1 MPKVEVKDAVNVIDF
16 SSIRISVAS
25 PDDIL
30 SWSHGEVLKP
40 ETINYRTQKP
50 ERDGLFGE
58 NIFGPT
64 KDWECYCGKYRK
76 VRYSG
81 VVCDKCGVEVTKSNV
96 RRVRMGHIDLVV
108 PIAHIWYVR
117 SVPCILGQILDL
129 SSSDLEKVI
138 YFASFIIVEVNEELR
153 AEVLE
158 RIEKEFADL
167 KEEKIS
173 SSDPTVSAASKQ
185 ITTDEINQ
193 AYKTAKLELESLQV
207 GKIISERDYHNL
219 SHRYGNVVRV
229 GIGAEAILELLE
241 KINLEVEIKKIE
253 AETEKAIGLS
263 RRKLFKRLRVL
274 QGLSAAQIK
283 PDWLILRRL
292 PVIPPDLRPMVQLDG
307 GRFAASDLND
317 LYRRVINRNNRLKR
331 LISQGAPEV
340 ICRNEKRMLQEA
352 VDALIDNSARRGR
365 ATTTANNRRKLKSLS
380 DMLRGKQGR
389 FRQNLLGKRVD
400 YSGRSVIVVGPEL
413 KLHQCG
419 LPKVMAMELFKPFV
433 IGRLISEG
441 YVHNVKNAT
450 RLIEKNEPFVW
461 DILEGITRDSYV
473 LLNRAPTLH
482 RLGIQAFQPVLIEGK
497 AIKIHPLVC
506 PAFNADF
513 DGDQMAVHLPLSAD
527 AQKEAGEIML
537 SRKNLLKPSSGEP
550 VISPTLD
557 MILGCYFLTTISS
570 GRKGEGKFFT
580 SKEEAMLAYDLKVVD
595 LKAKI
600 KVQVENL
607 PALPSAKLMQAGLPA
622 NAPAR
627 SASGTANAGGSHKA
641 MQASEIIETSVG
653 RIIFSDIIPPEL
665 GFRNQDFDK
674 HEIAKLIS
682 ESFKIIGLDRT
693 TSFVDSI
700 KEIGFQYAQQSG
712 ITFSAFDIQVPP
724 QKEIILKN
732 AESQLEIVTQQYRRG
747 LVTNEERYTKTVEIW
762 MNVAGELQEAM
773 LENFDQEN
781 DINIIRVSGAQGK
794 VSQLNQLAG
803 MKGLVADPTGNII
816 ELPIKSNFKEG
827 LSVFEYFVSSHGSRK
842 GRADTALRTSEA
854 GYLTRRLVDVSQDTV
869 VTTSDCGVSKGIIV
883 SKALYQ
889 SIGEDWA
896 KHLIGRTL
904 NRDIAGFKRN
914 TLINAEVL
922 EKILATS
929 AEEVEI
935 RSLLTCEQDWG
946 VCQHCYG
953 EDLATGRLVEIGSAI
968 GIVAAQAIGEPGT
981 QLTMRTF
988 HTGGAAGEDITSGLP
1003 RVGELFEAR
1012 TPRNIAVMSEIEGKA
1027 SIRKEKNKLIITIVG
1042 KGEMENEHHL
1052 SGEWKVVVK
1061 NGEMVKSKQIL
1072 ATPKDGETKPIRAKV
1087 AGAVKIEGDI
1097 IKIISRGKTSREYVV
1112 SEMVGLRI
1120 SDGDEVK
1127 KGQVLTEGHLD
1138 LQRSY
1143 ELAGRDF
1150 TERYIITEVQKIY
1163 ASQGQEINDK
1173 HLEVI
1178 VRQMNSKCR
1187 IVDPGS
1193 TEYLDGSIHNRIKI
1207 ARDNKKLKASGKKEI
1222 QAEDIVMGITR
1233 VALKTDSFLSA
1244 ASFMETTS
1252 ILINAAITGA
1262 KDNLRGLKENVI
1274 IGRKIPAGTG
1284 FKSES

>member
-1 MPKVEVKDAVNVIDF
+1 MPNLEVKDAVNVLDF
-16 SSIRISVAS
+16 KSMRISVAS
-25 PDDIL
+25 PEDIL

-50 ERDGLFGE
+50 ERDGLFAE

-64 KDWECYCGKYRK
+64 RDWECYCGKYRK

-81 VVCDKCGVEVTKSNV
+81 VVCDKCGVEVTKSSV
-96 RRVRMGHIDLVV
+96 RRIRMGHIDLVV

-117 SVPCILGQILDL
+117 SVPCIMGQILDL

-138 YFASFIIVEVNEELR
+138 YFASFVVVDVNENLR
-153 AEVLE
+153 QETLN
-158 RIEKEFADL
+158 RIEEEFTNL

-173 SSDPTVSAASKQ
+173 SADATVSQASKD
-185 ITTDEINQ
+185 ISTEEINA
-193 AYKTAKLELESLQV
+193 AYKTAKQELETLKI
-207 GKIISERDYHNL
+207 GNIISEREYYNL
-219 SHRYGNVVRV
+219 SHRYSNLVRV

-241 KINLEVEIKKIE
+241 KIDLDAEIKKLEDE
-253 AETEKAIGLS
+253 ATSIVGIQK
-263 RRKLFKRLRVL
+263 RKIIKRIRTL
-274 QGLSAAQIK
+274 QGLKAANLK
-283 PDWLILRRL
+283 PDWLVLRRL

-331 LISQGAPEV
+331 LINQGAPEV

-419 LPKVMAMELFKPFV
+419 LPKVMAIELFKPFV

-450 RLIEKNEPFVW
+450 RLIDKNEPFVW
-461 DILEGITRDSYV
+461 DILEDITKDSYI

-513 DGDQMAVHLPLSAD
+513 DGDQMAVHLPLSVE
-527 AQKEAGEIML
+527 AQREASEIML

-557 MILGCYFLTTISS
+557 MILGCYFLTTLGD
-570 GRKGEGKFFT
+570 GRKGEGKVFA
-580 SKEEAMLAYDLKVVD
+580 SKNESLLAYDSKIVD

-600 KVQVENL
+600 KVKIDGQIL
-607 PALPSAKLMQAGLPA
+607 
-622 NAPAR
+622 
-627 SASGTANAGGSHKA
+627 
-641 MQASEIIETSVG
+641 ETSVG
-653 RIIFSDIIPPEL
+653 RIIFNGIIPEEL

-674 HEIAKLIS
+674 VSIAKLIA
-682 ESFKIIGLDRT
+682 ESSKKAGLDRT
-693 TSFVDSI
+693 ASFVDNI
-700 KEIGFQYAQQSG
+700 KELGFEYSQMSG

-724 QKEIILKN
+724 QKAAILAN
-732 AESQLEIVTQQYRRG
+732 AESQLEVINQQYRRG
-747 LVTNEERYTKTVEIW
+747 LITEDERYAKTVEIW
-762 MNVAGELQEAM
+762 MNAQGELQGAM
-773 LENFDQEN
+773 LANFDKDN
-781 DINIIRVSGAQGK
+781 DINIIRTSGAQGK

-869 VTTSDCGVSKGIIV
+869 VTGNDCGTENGVVIDKDF
-883 SKALYQ
+883 YE
-889 SIGEDWA
+889 SINDDWT
-896 KHLIGRTL
+896 KHLISRVL
-904 NRDIAGFKRN
+904 NKETAGFPRN
-914 TLINAEVL
+914 TMIDISTL
-922 EKILATS
+922 EKIVAS
-929 AEEVEI
+929 GIKQVEI
-935 RSLLTCEQDWG
+935 RSLLTCEQHWG
-946 VCQHCYG
+946 ICQLCYG
-953 EDLATGRLVEIGSAI
+953 EDLSTGNLVEIGSAV

-988 HTGGAAGEDITSGLP
+988 HTGGAAGIDITSGLP

-1012 TPRNIAVMSEIEGKA
+1012 TPRSIAIMSEIDGKVG
-1027 SIRKEKNKLIITIVG
+1027 IRKEKNKNIISVVG
-1042 KGEMENEHHL
+1042 RGHKESSYQIPEGYKL
-1052 SGEWKVVVK
+1052 AVK
-1061 NGEMVKSKQIL
+1061 NGELVKSKQIIAAL
-1072 ATPKDGETKPIRAKV
+1072 AEENGQPIRSKS
-1087 AGAVKIEGDI
+1087 AGAVAINNDEVKIVT
-1097 IKIISRGKTSREYVV
+1097 KGKTVKEYVV
-1112 SEMVGLRI
+1112 SEMVGLKI
-1120 SDGDEVK
+1120 MDGDEIK
-1127 KGQVLTEGHLD
+1127 KGQVLTEGHVD
-1138 LQRSY
+1138 LQSSR
-1143 ELAGRDF
+1143 ELAGKDF
-1150 TERYIITEVQKIY
+1150 TQRYIMTEVQKIY
-1163 ASQGQEINDK
+1163 ASQGQDINDK

-1178 VRQMNSKCR
+1178 VRKMSSKAR
-1187 IVDPGS
+1187 IVEPGDS
-1193 TEYLDGSIHNRIKI
+1193 DYLEGSIYDISAIKI
-1207 ARDNKKLKASGKKEI
+1207 KNNQLTASRKKPIEYTEVIMA
-1222 QAEDIVMGITR
+1222 ITR
-1233 VALKTDSFLSA
+1233 VALKTESFLSA

-1262 KDNLRGLKENVI
+1262 TDNLHGLKENVI
-1274 IGRKIPAGTG
+1274 IGRLIPAGTG
-1284 FKSES
+1284 YREIER

>member
-1 MPKVEVKDAVNVIDF
+1 MANLEVKDAVNVTDF
-16 SSIRISVAS
+16 KAIKISVAS
-25 PDDIL
+25 PEDIL
-30 SWSHGEVLKP
+30 DWSHGEVLKP

-50 ERDGLFGE
+50 ERDGLFAE
-58 NIFGPT
+58 NIFGPI

-81 VVCDKCGVEVTKSNV
+81 VVCDKCGVEVTRSSV

-108 PIAHIWYVR
+108 PVAHIWYVR
-117 SVPCILGQILDL
+117 SIPCVLGQILDL
-129 SSSDLEKVI
+129 SASDLEKII
-138 YFASFIIVEVNEELR
+138 YFASFVVIEINEDLR
-153 AEVLE
+153 KEVLE
-158 RIEKEFADL
+158 KVEKEFSDL
-167 KEEKIS
+167 KAEKIS
-173 SSDPTVSAASKQ
+173 ALGETASDASKQ
-185 ITTDEINQ
+185 ITSEEINQ
-193 AYKTAKLELESLQV
+193 AYKTAKSELEGLKI
-207 GKIISERDYHNL
+207 GKIISEREYY
-219 SHRYGNVVRV
+219 SISQRYGNVIRV

-241 KINLEVEIKKIE
+241 KLDLSAEIKKL
-253 AETEKAIGLS
+253 TEESKSAIGMNK
-263 RRKLFKRLRVL
+263 RKLVKRLRSL
-274 QGLSAAQIK
+274 QGMKKAKAK
-283 PDWLILRRL
+283 PDWLILKRL

-331 LISQGAPEV
+331 LVNQGAPEV

-413 KLHQCG
+413 ELHQCG

-461 DILEGITRDSYV
+461 DILEDITKDRHV

-482 RLGIQAFQPVLIEGK
+482 RLGIQAFQPILIEGK

-506 PAFNADF
+506 SAFNADF
-513 DGDQMAVHLPLSAD
+513 DGDQMAVHLPLSEES
-527 AQKEAGEIML
+527 QKEAREIML
-537 SRKNLLKPSSGEP
+537 SRKNLLKPSSGDP
-550 VISPTLD
+550 VVSPTLD
-557 MILGCYFLTTISS
+557 MILGCYFLTTISE
-570 GRKGEGKFFT
+570 GRKGEGKTFT
-580 SKEEAMLAYDLKVVD
+580 SKEDALLARDLDVIDLKSR
-595 LKAKI
+595 I
-600 KVQVENL
+600 KVNINGEL
-607 PALPSAKLMQAGLPA
+607 L
-622 NAPAR
+622 
-627 SASGTANAGGSHKA
+627 
-641 MQASEIIETSVG
+641 ETSAG
-653 RIIFSDIIPPEL
+653 RIIFNEIIPKEL

-674 HEIAKLIS
+674 SEISKLIAQ
-682 ESFKIIGLDRT
+682 SFKIAGLDAT
-693 TSFVDSI
+693 ATFVDKI
-700 KEIGFQYAQQSG
+700 KELGFEYSERSG
-712 ITFSAFDIQVPP
+712 ITFSAFDIQVPA
-724 QKEIILKN
+724 KKKDILEN
-732 AESQLEIVTQQYRRG
+732 AEKLLDTINQQYRRG
-747 LVTNEERYTKTVEIW
+747 LITNEERYAKTVEIW
-762 MNVAGELQEAM
+762 MNASGELQEAM
-773 LENFDQEN
+773 LENFDKEN

-869 VTTSDCGVSKGIIV
+869 ITCNDCGTQRGITI
-883 SKALYQ
+883 KRDFYH
-889 SIGEDWA
+889 SIGDDWS
-896 KHLIGRTL
+896 KHITGRVL
-904 NRDIAGFKRN
+904 NQAVAGFEKGHLVDIE
-914 TLINAEVL
+914 TMKKINESEA
-922 EKILATS
+922 S
-929 AEEVEI
+929 EVEI
-935 RSLLTCEQDWG
+935 RSLLTCEKEWG
-946 VCQHCYG
+946 VCQNCYG
-953 EDLATGRLVEIGSAI
+953 EDLATGKLIEIGSAV

-1012 TPRNIAVMSEIEGKA
+1012 TPRAIAVMSEIDGKV
-1027 SIRKEKNKLIITIVG
+1027 SVKKDKNKLIITVVG
-1042 KGEMENEHHL
+1042 KGESENQYQIPEGY
-1052 SGEWKVVVK
+1052 SMTVK
-1061 NGEMVKSKQIL
+1061 NGDMVKSKEII
-1072 ATPKDGETKPIRAKV
+1072 AAAKDESLDPIRAKASGMV
-1087 AGAVKIEGDI
+1087 RIVDDLVSVVTK
-1097 IKIISRGKTSREYVV
+1097 GKTSREYIV
-1112 SEMVGLRI
+1112 SEMIGLHV

-1127 KGQVLTEGHLD
+1127 KGQVLTDGHLD

-1143 ELAGRDF
+1143 ELAGSNF
-1150 TERYIITEVQKIY
+1150 TERYIMTEVQKIY
-1163 ASQGQEINDK
+1163 ASQGQDINDK

-1187 IVDPGS
+1187 IMDPGDS
-1193 TEYLDGSIHNRIKI
+1193 DFLEGSIQDRLKVSRINSELQK
-1207 ARDNKKLKASGKKEI
+1207 DGKKQILSQEV
-1222 QAEDIVMGITR
+1222 VMGITR
-1233 VALKTDSFLSA
+1233 VALKTESFLSA

-1252 ILINAAITGA
+1252 ILINAAINGDV
-1262 KDNLRGLKENVI
+1262 DNLRGLKENVI

-1284 FKSES
+1284 FRK

>member
-1 MPKVEVKDAVNVIDF
+1 MPKVEVKDAVNVTDF
-16 SSIRISVAS
+16 KAMKISVAS

-30 SWSHGEVLKP
+30 NWSHGEVLKP

-50 ERDGLFGE
+50 ERDGLFAE

-64 KDWECYCGKYRK
+64 RDWECYCGKYRK

-81 VVCDKCGVEVTKSNV
+81 VVCDKCGVEVTKSSV

-129 SSSDLEKVI
+129 SASDLEKII
-138 YFASFIIVEVNEELR
+138 YFASFVVVDINEDLR
-153 AEVLE
+153 AEVLAK
-158 RIEKEFADL
+158 IEKEFADL
-167 KEEKIS
+167 KEDKI
-173 SSDPTVSAASKQ
+173 SSDPTESDASKKISSEE
-185 ITTDEINQ
+185 ITG
-193 AYKTAKLELESLQV
+193 AYKTAKNELESLRI
-207 GKIISERDYHNL
+207 GKIISERDYFNI

-229 GIGAEAILELLE
+229 GIGAEAVLELLE
-241 KINLEVEIKKIE
+241 KINIDNEIKKLE
-253 AETEKAIGLS
+253 DQAEHSIGMAK
-263 RRKLFKRLRVL
+263 RKLTKRIRVL
-274 QGLSAAQIK
+274 QGLKAAEIN
-283 PDWLILRRL
+283 PDWLVLRRL

-413 KLHQCG
+413 KLDQCG

-450 RLIEKNEPFVW
+450 RLIEKNEAFVW
-461 DILEGITRDSYV
+461 DILEDITKDSYV

-482 RLGIQAFQPVLIEGK
+482 RLGIQAFHPVLIEGK

-513 DGDQMAVHLPLSAD
+513 DGDQMAVHLPLSVE

-557 MILGCYFLTTISS
+557 MILGCYFLTTIGE
-570 GRKGEGKFFT
+570 GRKGEGKIFS
-580 SKEEAMLAYDLKVVD
+580 SKEDAIFAYDSKVVD

-600 KVQVENL
+600 KV
-607 PALPSAKLMQAGLPA
+607 KMGY
-622 NAPAR
+622 APA
-627 SASGTANAGGSHKA
+627 SPGHP
-641 MQASEIIETSVG
+641 EIQEGQLVETTVG
-653 RIIFSDIIPPEL
+653 RIIFNKIIPEEL

-674 HEIAKLIS
+674 PSIAKLIA
-682 ESFKIIGLDRT
+682 ESFKKAGLDKT
-693 TSFVDSI
+693 ALFVDAI
-700 KEIGFQYAQQSG
+700 KETGFRYSQMSG

-724 QKEIILKN
+724 QKPLILKN
-732 AESQLEIVTQQYRRG
+732 AESQLEIINQQYRRG
-747 LVTNEERYTKTVEIW
+747 LITEEERYGKTVEIW
-762 MNVAGELQEAM
+762 MNAQGELQEAM
-773 LENFDQEN
+773 LANFDKDN
-781 DINIIRVSGAQGK
+781 DINIIRISGAQGK

-816 ELPIKSNFKEG
+816 ELPIKANFKEG

-869 VTTSDCGVSKGIIV
+869 ITSTDCGVQEGVVI
-883 SKALYQ
+883 SKAFYD
-889 SIGEDWA
+889 SIGDDWG
-896 KHLIGRTL
+896 KHIIGRVL
-904 NRDIAGFKRN
+904 NKEVAGFPRD
-914 TLINAEVL
+914 TLIDLAAR
-922 EKILATS
+922 EKILASGAT
-929 AEEVEI
+929 EVEI
-935 RSLLTCEQDWG
+935 RSLLTCEQSWG

-953 EDLATGRLVEIGSAI
+953 EDLATGRLIEIGSAV

-988 HTGGAAGEDITSGLP
+988 HTGGAAGEDITTGLP

-1012 TPRNIAVMSEIEGKA
+1012 TPRSVAVMSEIDGKA
-1027 SIRKEKNKLIITIVG
+1027 SIRKDKNKNIITVLG
-1042 KGEMENEHHL
+1042 RGQMENVYQL
-1052 SGEWKVVVK
+1052 SEGYKLAVK
-1061 NGEMVKSKQIL
+1061 NGDMVKSKQIL
-1072 ATPKDGETKPIRAKV
+1072 TVPNDESLEPIRSKT
-1087 AGAVKIEGDI
+1087 AGAVKIEDDV
-1097 IKIISRGKTSREYVV
+1097 IKVVAKGKTMKEYVV
-1112 SEMVGLRI
+1112 SEMVGMKI
-1120 SDGDEVK
+1120 QDGDEVK
-1127 KGQVLTEGHLD
+1127 RGQILTEGHVD
-1138 LQRSY
+1138 LAHSH

-1150 TERYIITEVQKIY
+1150 TQRYVMTEVQKIY

-1178 VRQMNSKCR
+1178 VRQMGSKTR
-1187 IVDPGS
+1187 IVDPGDS
-1193 TEYLDGSIHNRIKI
+1193 DYLEGQIHDRYIIKQKNI
-1207 ARDNKKLKASGKKEI
+1207 VLAKKGKKPI
-1222 QAEDIVMGITR
+1222 IVEDVIMGITR
-1233 VALKTDSFLSA
+1233 VALKTESFLSA

-1252 ILINAAITGA
+1252 ILINAAITGSV
-1262 KDNLRGLKENVI
+1262 DNLRGLKENVI
-1274 IGRKIPAGTG
+1274 IGRLIPAGTG
-1284 FKSES
+1284 YRKV

>member
-1 MPKVEVKDAVNVIDF
+1 MPKLEVKDAVNVTDF
-16 SSIRISVAS
+16 KSMRISVAS

-30 SWSHGEVLKP
+30 SWSHGEVMKP

-50 ERDGLFGE
+50 ERDGLFAE

-64 KDWECYCGKYRK
+64 RDWECYCGKYRK

-81 VVCDKCGVEVTKSNV
+81 VVCDKCGVEVTKSSV
-96 RRVRMGHIDLVV
+96 RRIRMGHIDLVV

-117 SVPCILGQILDL
+117 SVPCIMGQILDL
-129 SSSDLEKVI
+129 SSSDLEKII
-138 YFASFIIVEVNEELR
+138 YFASFVIVDVNEELR
-153 AEVLE
+153 QEILTRVE
-158 RIEKEFADL
+158 SEFTNMKDEKTSSADPT
-167 KEEKIS
+167 IS
-173 SSDPTVSAASKQ
+173 SASKD
-185 ITTDEINQ
+185 ITAEEINQ
-193 AYKTAKLELESLQV
+193 AYKTAKSQLESLKI
-207 GKIISERDYHNL
+207 GKIISERDYYSL
-219 SHRYGNVVRV
+219 SHSYGNVVRV

-241 KINLEVEIKKIE
+241 KIDADSEIKKLE
-253 AETEKAIGLS
+253 EQAASSIGLQK
-263 RRKLFKRLRVL
+263 RKIVKRIRTL
-274 QGLSAAQIK
+274 QGLKAASLK
-283 PDWLILRRL
+283 PDWLVLRRL

-331 LISQGAPEV
+331 LINQGAPEV

-419 LPKVMAMELFKPFV
+419 LPKVMAMELYKPFV

-461 DILEGITRDSYV
+461 DILEDITKDSHV

-482 RLGIQAFQPVLIEGK
+482 RLGIQAFQPILIEGK

-513 DGDQMAVHLPLSAD
+513 DGDQMAVHLPLSAE
-527 AQKEAGEIML
+527 AQREAREIML

-557 MILGCYFLTTISS
+557 MILGCYFLTTIGE
-570 GRKGEGKFFT
+570 GRTGEGKVFAC
-580 SKEEAMLAYDLKVVD
+580 KEDALLAYDSKIID

-600 KVQVENL
+600 KVRIDGE
-607 PALPSAKLMQAGLPA
+607 MQ
-622 NAPAR
+622 
-627 SASGTANAGGSHKA
+627 
-641 MQASEIIETSVG
+641 ETTVG
-653 RIIFSDIIPPEL
+653 RIIFSAIIPVEL
-665 GFRNQDFDK
+665 GYRNQDFDK
-674 HEIAKLIS
+674 PSISKLIA
-682 ESFKIIGLDRT
+682 ESFKKSGLDST
-693 TSFVDSI
+693 ASFVDHI
-700 KEIGFQYAQQSG
+700 KELGFRYAQMSG

-724 QKEIILKN
+724 QKKAILTK
-732 AESQLEIVTQQYRRG
+732 AENQLEIINQQYRRG
-747 LVTNEERYTKTVEIW
+747 LITEEERYAKTVEIW
-762 MNVAGELQEAM
+762 MNAQGELQEAM
-773 LENFDQEN
+773 LANFDKDN

-869 VTTSDCGVSKGIIV
+869 ITSPDCGTKRGVIISKDF
-883 SKALYQ
+883 YQ
-889 SIGEDWA
+889 SLNDDWA
-896 KHLIGRTL
+896 KHLIGRNL
-904 NRDIAGFKRN
+904 NKEVAGFPKN
-914 TLINAEVL
+914 TLIDAAAL
-922 EKILATS
+922 EKILATGVK
-929 AEEVEI
+929 EVEI
-935 RSLLTCEQDWG
+935 RSLLVCEQSWG

-953 EDLATGRLVEIGSAI
+953 EDLSTGRLVEIGSAV

-988 HTGGAAGEDITSGLP
+988 HTGGAAGVDITAGLP

-1012 TPRNIAVMSEIEGKA
+1012 TPRLVAVMSEIDGKA
-1027 SIRKEKNKLIITIVG
+1027 NIRKEKNKNIITVLGRGQLETEYQIPEG
-1042 KGEMENEHHL
+1042 YNIA
-1052 SGEWKVVVK
+1052 VK
-1061 NGEMVKSKQIL
+1061 NGEMAKSKQII
-1072 ATPKDGETKPIRAKV
+1072 AVSTDETIDPVRAKSAGTIKVSDNSIIIV
-1087 AGAVKIEGDI
+1087 AKGKAVK
-1097 IKIISRGKTSREYVV
+1097 EYVV
-1112 SEMVGLRI
+1112 SEMVGLKI
-1120 SDGDEVK
+1120 MDGDEVK
-1127 KGQVLTEGHLD
+1127 RGQVLTDGHID
-1138 LQRSY
+1138 LQVAR

-1150 TERYIITEVQKIY
+1150 TERYVMTEVQKIY

-1178 VRQMNSKCR
+1178 VRQMNSKAR
-1187 IVDPGS
+1187 IVEPGDS
-1193 TEYLDGSIHNRIKI
+1193 EYLEGSIHDVTAIKI
-1207 ARDNKKLKASGKKEI
+1207 QNLALKAKGKKEI
-1222 QAEDIVMGITR
+1222 DYVEVVMGITR
-1233 VALKTDSFLSA
+1233 VALKTESFLSA

-1262 KDNLRGLKENVI
+1262 TDNLRGLKENVI
-1274 IGRKIPAGTG
+1274 IGRLIPAGTG
-1284 FKSES
+1284 YRKV

>member
-1 MPKVEVKDAVNVIDF
+1 MPKLEVKDAVNVHDF
-16 SSIRISVAS
+16 KSMRVSVAS
-25 PDDIL
+25 PEDIL

-50 ERDGLFGE
+50 ERDGLFAE

-64 KDWECYCGKYRK
+64 RDWECYCGKYRK

-81 VVCDKCGVEVTKSNV
+81 VVCDKCGVEVTKSSV

-117 SVPCILGQILDL
+117 SVPCIMGQILDL
-129 SSSDLEKVI
+129 SSSDLEKII
-138 YFASFIIVEVNEELR
+138 YFASFVVVDVNEDLR
-153 AEVLE
+153 QEILAKV
-158 RIEKEFADL
+158 EKEFVNM

-173 SSDPTVSAASKQ
+173 SADATVSDASKS
-185 ITTDEINQ
+185 ISSEEINA
-193 AYKTAKLELESLQV
+193 AYKTAKSELETLKI
-207 GKIISERDYHNL
+207 GKIISEREYYNL
-219 SHRYGNVVRV
+219 SHSYGNVVRV

-241 KINLEVEIKKIE
+241 KIDADSEIKKLE
-253 AETEKAIGLS
+253 EESTSLIGLQK
-263 RRKLFKRLRVL
+263 RKIIKRIRTL
-274 QGLSAAQIK
+274 QGLKAASLK
-283 PDWLILRRL
+283 PDWLVLRRL

-331 LISQGAPEV
+331 LINQGAPEV

-419 LPKVMAMELFKPFV
+419 LPKIMAMELFKPFV

-461 DILEGITRDSYV
+461 DILEDITKDSHV

-482 RLGIQAFQPVLIEGK
+482 RLGIQAFQPILIEGK

-513 DGDQMAVHLPLSAD
+513 DGDQMAVHLPLSAE
-527 AQKEAGEIML
+527 AQKEAREIML

-557 MILGCYFLTTISS
+557 MILGCYFLTTL
-570 GRKGEGKFFT
+570 GENCRGEGKVFA
-580 SKEEAMLAYDLKVVD
+580 SKEDAILAYDSKIIELR
-595 LKAKI
+595 AKI
-600 KVQVENL
+600 KVKIEDQL
-607 PALPSAKLMQAGLPA
+607 IGTSA
-622 NAPAR
+622 
-627 SASGTANAGGSHKA
+627 
-641 MQASEIIETSVG
+641 G
-653 RIIFSDIIPPEL
+653 RIIFNSITPDEL
-665 GFRNQDFDK
+665 NYRNQDFDK
-674 HEIAKLIS
+674 PSISKLIA
-682 ESFKIIGLDRT
+682 ESFKIAGLDRT
-693 TSFVDSI
+693 ASFVDSI
-700 KEIGFQYAQQSG
+700 KELGFRYAQMSG

-724 QKEIILKN
+724 QKQAIIKN
-732 AESQLEIVTQQYRRG
+732 AESLLEVVNQQFRRG
-747 LVTNEERYTKTVEIW
+747 LISEEERYAKTVETW
-762 MNVAGELQEAM
+762 MNAQGELQEAM
-773 LENFDQEN
+773 LANFDKDN
-781 DINIIRVSGAQGK
+781 DINTIRISGAQGK

-869 VTTSDCGVSKGIIV
+869 ITSNDCGTPNGIVISKDF
-883 SKALYQ
+883 YQ
-889 SIGEDWA
+889 AIGDDWA
-896 KHLIGRTL
+896 KHLIGRNL
-904 NRDIAGFKRN
+904 NKEIAGFSRN
-914 TLINAEVL
+914 TLIDAITL
-922 EKILATS
+922 EKILATGIK
-929 AEEVEI
+929 EVEI
-935 RSLLTCEQDWG
+935 RSLLACEQAWG

-953 EDLATGRLVEIGSAI
+953 EDLSTGRLVEIGSAV

-988 HTGGAAGEDITSGLP
+988 HTGGAAGVDITSGLP

-1012 TPRNIAVMSEIEGKA
+1012 TPRFIAVMSEIDGKVG
-1027 SIRKEKNKLIITIVG
+1027 IRKEKSKNILTVVGRGQLETEYIIP
-1042 KGEMENEHHL
+1042 EDY
-1052 SGEWKVVVK
+1052 KVVVK
-1061 NGEMVKSKQIL
+1061 NGEMAKSKQVI
-1072 ATPKDGETKPIRAKV
+1072 AVSDDETKEQIRAKS
-1087 AGAVKIEGDI
+1087 AGAVKIEDDK
-1097 IKIISRGKTSREYVV
+1097 IKIVAKGKTIKEYIV
-1112 SEMVGLRI
+1112 SEMVGLRVM
-1120 SDGDEVK
+1120 DGDEVK
-1127 KGQVLTEGHLD
+1127 RGQVLTDGHVD
-1138 LQRSY
+1138 LQISR
-1143 ELAGRDF
+1143 ELAGRHF
-1150 TERYIITEVQKIY
+1150 TERYVMTEVQKIY

-1178 VRQMNSKCR
+1178 VRQMNSKAR
-1187 IVDPGS
+1187 IVEPGDS
-1193 TEYLDGSIHNRIKI
+1193 DYLEGSIHDVYGIKQKNLLL
-1207 ARDNKKLKASGKKEI
+1207 AAKGKKPVEYV
-1222 QAEDIVMGITR
+1222 EVVMGITR
-1233 VALKTDSFLSA
+1233 VALKTESFLSA

-1252 ILINAAITGA
+1252 ILINAAITGST
-1262 KDNLRGLKENVI
+1262 DNLRGLKENVI
-1274 IGRKIPAGTG
+1274 IGRLIPAGTG
-1284 FKSES
+1284 YRKV

>member
-1 MPKVEVKDAVNVIDF
+1 MSKIEVKDAVNVVDF
-16 SSIRISVAS
+16 KSLKISVAS
-25 PDDIL
+25 PEDIL
-30 SWSHGEVLKP
+30 LWSHGEVLKP

-50 ERDGLFGE
+50 ERDGLFAE

-64 KDWECYCGKYRK
+64 RDWECYCGKYRK

-81 VVCDKCGVEVTKSNV
+81 VVCDKCGVEVTKSSV

-117 SVPCILGQILDL
+117 SVPCILGQVLDL
-129 SSSDLEKVI
+129 SSADLERVI
-138 YFASFIIVEVNEELR
+138 YFASFIIVDINQELR
-153 AEVLE
+153 AEVLT
-158 RIEKEFADL
+158 KVDSEFQAL

-173 SSDPTVSAASKQ
+173 SDPTISQGSKK
-185 ITTDEINQ
+185 ITSEEINQ
-193 AYKTAKLELESLQV
+193 AYKTARLELENLRV
-207 GKIISERDYHNL
+207 GKIISEKEYYNI
-219 SHRYGNVVRV
+219 SHRYGNIIRV

-241 KINLEVEIKKIE
+241 KFNP
-253 AETEKAIGLS
+253 ETEIAKLEKESINVIGLS
-263 RRKLFKRLRVL
+263 KRKIVKRLRVL
-274 QGLSAAQIK
+274 QGMKMAGISPA
-283 PDWLILRRL
+283 WLILKRL

-331 LISQGAPEV
+331 LMNQGAPEV

-365 ATTTANNRRKLKSLS
+365 ATTTTNNRRKLKSLS

-413 KLHQCG
+413 ELHQCG
-419 LPKVMAMELFKPFV
+419 IPKVMAMELFKPFV

-461 DILEGITRDSYV
+461 DILEGITKDSYV

-506 PAFNADF
+506 SAFTADF
-513 DGDQMAVHLPLSAD
+513 DGDQMAVHVPLSAD
-527 AQKEAGEIML
+527 AQNEAKNIML

-557 MILGCYFLTTISS
+557 IILGCFFLTTISA
-570 GRKGEGKFFT
+570 GGKGDGKYFA
-580 SKEEAMLAYDLKVVD
+580 SKEEVILAYDFDIIGLKS
-595 LKAKI
+595 KI
-600 KVQVENL
+600 KVKIGEDVV
-607 PALPSAKLMQAGLPA
+607 
-622 NAPAR
+622 
-627 SASGTANAGGSHKA
+627 
-641 MQASEIIETSVG
+641 ETSVG
-653 RIIFSDIIPPEL
+653 RIIFNNIIPEEI
-665 GFRNQDFDK
+665 GFKNSDFDK
-674 HEIAKLIS
+674 KAVARLIAD
-682 ESFKIIGLDRT
+682 SFKIVGLDRT
-693 TSFVDSI
+693 ASFVDEI
-700 KEIGFQYAQQSG
+700 KRLGFQYAEKSG

-724 QKEIILKN
+724 QKELILKN
-732 AESQLEIVTQQYRRG
+732 AESQLEIVSQQYRRG
-747 LVTNEERYTKTVEIW
+747 LITNEERYAKTVEIW
-762 MNVAGELQEAM
+762 MNAGSELQEAM
-773 LENFDQEN
+773 LSNFDKEN
-781 DINIIRVSGAQGK
+781 DINIIRTSGAQGK

-869 VTTSDCGVSKGIIV
+869 ITTLDCGSEKGIVINK
-883 SKALYQ
+883 SFYQ
-889 SIGEDWA
+889 TLGEDWG
-896 KHLIGRTL
+896 KHLIGRIL
-904 NRDIAGFKRN
+904 FKPVAGCKKN
-914 TLINAEVL
+914 EMINAENL
-922 EKILATS
+922 KKILDSGAS
-929 AEEVEI
+929 EVEI
-935 RSLLTCEQDWG
+935 RSLLTCKQEWG
-946 VCQHCYG
+946 VCQYCYG
-953 EDLATGRLVEIGSAI
+953 EDLATGKLVEIGAAV

-988 HTGGAAGEDITSGLP
+988 HTGGVAGEDITSGLP

-1012 TPRNIAVMSEIEGKA
+1012 TPKSIAVMSEIDGRAGLK
-1027 SIRKEKNKLIITIVG
+1027 REKHKIIISIVG
-1042 KGEMENEHHL
+1042 RGESESVYKITDDYNL
-1052 SGEWKVVVK
+1052 AVK
-1061 NGEMVKSKQIL
+1061 NGEMVKTKQII
-1072 ATPKDGETKPIRAKV
+1072 AAPKDENKSPIRSKV
-1087 AGAVKIEGDI
+1087 AGAVKIENDEV
-1097 IKIISRGKTSREYVV
+1097 KIISKGKTSREYVV
-1112 SEMVGLRI
+1112 SEMIGLHI

-1127 KGQVLTEGHLD
+1127 KGQVLTDGHLD
-1138 LQRSY
+1138 LQRSF
-1143 ELAGRDF
+1143 ELAGSNF
-1150 TERYIITEVQKIY
+1150 TQRYIMTEVQKIY

-1187 IVDPGS
+1187 ILESNDN
-1193 TEYLDGSIHNRIKI
+1193 EFLEGSIADSWRVEKK
-1207 ARDNKKLKASGKKEI
+1207 NKKLKAAGKKEI
-1222 QAEDIVMGITR
+1222 KYTNVVMGITR
-1233 VALKTDSFLSA
+1233 VALKTESFLSA

-1252 ILINAAITGA
+1252 ILINAAITGSV
-1262 KDNLRGLKENVI
+1262 DNLRGLKENVI
-1274 IGRKIPAGTG
+1274 IGRLIPAGTG
-1284 FKSES
+1284 FRKI

>member
-1 MPKVEVKDAVNVIDF
+1 MPKLEVKDAVNVVDF
-16 SSIRISVAS
+16 KSMRISVAS

-50 ERDGLFGE
+50 ERDGLFAE

-64 KDWECYCGKYRK
+64 RDWECYCGKYRK

-81 VVCDKCGVEVTKSNV
+81 VVCDKCGVEVTKSSV

-117 SVPCILGQILDL
+117 SVPCIMGQILDL
-129 SSSDLEKVI
+129 SASDLEKII
-138 YFASFIIVEVNEELR
+138 YFASFVIVDVNEELR
-153 AEVLE
+153 QEILARVEA
-158 RIEKEFADL
+158 EFADM
-167 KEEKIS
+167 KEEKTSSADPTISEASKDIS
-173 SSDPTVSAASKQ
+173 SE
-185 ITTDEINQ
+185 EINA
-193 AYKTAKLELESLQV
+193 AYKTAKSELESLKI
-207 GKIISERDYHNL
+207 GKIISERDYYNL

-241 KINLEVEIKKIE
+241 KIDADSEIKKLEDE
-253 AETEKAIGLS
+253 AASLIGLQK
-263 RRKLFKRLRVL
+263 RKVVKRIRTL
-274 QGLSAAQIK
+274 QGLKAASLK
-283 PDWLILRRL
+283 PDWLVLRRL

-331 LISQGAPEV
+331 LINQGAPEV

-419 LPKVMAMELFKPFV
+419 LPKVMAMELYKPFV

-450 RLIEKNEPFVW
+450 RLIEKNETFVW
-461 DILEGITRDSYV
+461 DILEDITKDSHV

-482 RLGIQAFQPVLIEGK
+482 RLGIQAFQPILIEGK

-513 DGDQMAVHLPLSAD
+513 DGDQMAVHLPLSVE
-527 AQKEAGEIML
+527 AQREAREIML

-557 MILGCYFLTTISS
+557 MILGCYFLTTI
-570 GRKGEGKFFT
+570 GEGRLGTGKVFAC
-580 SKEEAMLAYDLKVVD
+580 SDDALLAYDSKVVD
-595 LKAKI
+595 LKSKI
-600 KVQVENL
+600 KVKIEGEL
-607 PALPSAKLMQAGLPA
+607 
-622 NAPAR
+622 
-627 SASGTANAGGSHKA
+627 
-641 MQASEIIETSVG
+641 IETTVG
-653 RIIFSDIIPPEL
+653 RIIFNAIIPVEL
-665 GFRNQDFDK
+665 GYRNQDFDK
-674 HEIAKLIS
+674 PSIAKLIA
-682 ESFKIIGLDRT
+682 ESFKKSGLDNT
-693 TSFVDSI
+693 ATFVDHI
-700 KEIGFQYAQQSG
+700 KELGFRYSQMSG

-724 QKEIILKN
+724 QKKAILGN
-732 AESQLEIVTQQYRRG
+732 AESHLEVINQQYSRG
-747 LVTNEERYTKTVEIW
+747 LITDEERYSKTVEIW
-762 MNVAGELQEAM
+762 MNAQGELQEAM
-773 LENFDQEN
+773 LANFSPEN
-781 DINIIRVSGAQGK
+781 DINIIRISGAQGK

-869 VTTSDCGVSKGIIV
+869 ITTLDCGTQNGATISKDF
-883 SKALYQ
+883 YQ
-889 SIGEDWA
+889 SLNDDWS
-896 KHLIGRTL
+896 KHLIGRVL
-904 NRDIAGFKRN
+904 NKETAGFPRD
-914 TLINAEVL
+914 TLIDLATL
-922 EKILATS
+922 EKILASGVT
-929 AEEVEI
+929 EVEI
-935 RSLLTCEQDWG
+935 RSLLACEQPWG

-953 EDLATGRLVEIGSAI
+953 EDLSTGRLVEIGSAV

-988 HTGGAAGEDITSGLP
+988 HTGGAAGVDITSGLP

-1012 TPRNIAVMSEIEGKA
+1012 TPRITAIMSEIDGKA
-1027 SIRKEKNKLIITIVG
+1027 SVRKEKNKNIITVVG
-1042 KGEMENEHHL
+1042 RGQLESEYQIPE
-1052 SGEWKVVVK
+1052 GYKVTVK
-1061 NGEMVKSKQIL
+1061 NGEMAKTKQII
-1072 ATPKDGETKPIRAKV
+1072 AAAPADGIEPIRAKT
-1087 AGAVKIEGDI
+1087 AGAIKIENDTI
-1097 IKIISRGKTSREYVV
+1097 RIVAKGKTMKEYIV
-1112 SEMVGLRI
+1112 SEMVGLYI
-1120 SDGDEVK
+1120 ADGDEVK
-1127 KGQVLTEGHLD
+1127 RGQVLTEGHVD
-1138 LQRSY
+1138 LQVSR
-1143 ELAGRDF
+1143 ELAGRHF
-1150 TERYIITEVQKIY
+1150 TERYVMTEVQKIY

-1178 VRQMNSKCR
+1178 VRQMNSKAR
-1187 IVDPGS
+1187 IEEPGDS
-1193 TEYLDGSIHNRIKI
+1193 EYLEGSIHDVTAIKLQNV
-1207 ARDNKKLKASGKKEI
+1207 ALKAKGKKEI
-1222 QAEDIVMGITR
+1222 EYAEVVMGITR
-1233 VALKTDSFLSA
+1233 VALKTESFLSA

-1262 KDNLRGLKENVI
+1262 TDNLRGLKENVI
-1274 IGRKIPAGTG
+1274 IGRLIPAGTG
-1284 FKSES
+1284 YRKV